1 MDRPDPELEY
11 YRRVEDLF
19 ASLRGAPHILSPRDF
34 QLLRQWWR
42 DGVPMAAVVTGL
54 TEVFAKA
61 RERGDDDPVTSL
73 GYCRHA
79 VRRQAKRLAEM
90 HAGAG
95 DGDRPPA
102 PPTDP
107 ARARRLGAALEAAAA
122 DQRESR
128 PVVAEALDRTV
139 RQVATA
145 VDELPPELLDE
156 HLFALESELLE
167 ACWAALP
174 VRDRNAIDAAA
185 SDGAAATAGTDEA
198 RRRSR
203 RALRD
208 RQLRRLLELP
218 RLEVGS

>member
-61 RERGDDDPVTSL
+61 RERGDDDPVASL
-73 GYCRHA
+73 SYCRHS
-79 VRRQAKRLAEM
+79 VRRQARRLAEM
-90 HAGAG
+90 HTGAG

-107 ARARRLGAALEAAAA
+107 ARARTLVAALEAVAAA
-122 DQRESR
+122 QGDAR
-128 PVVAEALDRTV
+128 PAVAEAVRRTG

-145 VDELPPELLDE
+145 VEELPPELLDE
-156 HLFALESELLE
+156 HLFALETELLE

-174 VRDRNAIDAAA
+174 AGDRDAIDGRT
-185 SDGAAATAGTDEA
+185 SEEAAATTGTDEA

-208 RQLRRLLELP
+208 RELRRLLELP

>member
-19 ASLRGAPHILSPRDF
+19 ACLRGMPHILSPRDF

-61 RERGDDDPVTSL
+61 RERGDDDPVASL
-73 GYCRHA
+73 SYCRHA
-79 VRRQAKRLAEM
+79 VRRQARRLAAM

-95 DGDRPPA
+95 DGDRSTSPP
-102 PPTDP
+102 PDQEGL
-107 ARARRLGAALEAAAA
+107 RSLVAALEAVAAG
-122 DQRESR
+122 QRDAH
-128 PVVAEALDRTV
+128 PAVAEAVRRTG

-145 VDELPPELLDE
+145 LEEVPPELLDE

-174 VRDRNAIDAAA
+174 ARDRDAIDGRT
-185 SDGAAATAGTDEA
+185 SEEAAATAGTDEA

-208 RQLRRLLELP
+208 RELRRLLALP